1 MPIGIVALYPI
12 QSVDDFSGMNAES
25 TVCSHHKGFEGPT
38 NILCRQTIFANF
50 LRLVFV
56 QDSSGG
62 ASLDVGRAI
71 HGYTETSP
79 LLLSLERDPN

>member
-1 MPIGIVALYPI
+1 MSIGIIYIPLFGQLSS
-12 QSVDDFSGMNAES
+12 QSVDDFSSMKAES

-38 NILCRQTIFANF
+38 NILCRQSIFADLF
-50 LRLVFV
+50 RLMFV

-71 HGYTETSP
+71 HVGNSYIE
-79 LLLSLERDPN
+79 